1 MNLVSASRPVTEV
14 AWLSGKLEIV
24 RWIIEIMQLRP
35 GETLLN
41 LHTNWKIE
49 KFV

>member
-1 MNLVSASRPVTEV
+1 MNLISAANCRVTEEPDCPE
-14 AWLSGKLEIV
+14 SLEIV

-41 LHTNWKIE
+41 LHSM
-49 KFV
+49 